1 MQLNVAQCDDN
12 VFVENVDVFF
22 SDKDKDY
29 FNRAERI
36 LEKEG
41 FSSISFI
48 LNGDFSL
55 LNDEGEDAG
64 YSVEYCEVIV
74 HNLPSGY
81 KFTLEIEVEEGK
93 IETELE
99 DF

>member
-12 VFVENVDVFF
+12 IFVENVYVFF
-22 SDKDKDY
+22 SDKDKDC

-41 FSSISFI
+41 FSSISFT

-55 LNDEGEDAG
+55 LDDEGKDAG

-74 HNLPSGY
+74 HNLSSGY
-81 KFTLEIEVEEGK
+81 KFTLDIMVEEGK
-93 IETELE
+93 IETEHE
-99 DF
+99 QF